1 MDNLI
6 QFDTT
11 SIIPFIYIIK
21 GERVLL
27 DSDLAKLYGVETRVL
42 KQAVKRNIS
51 RFPEDFLF
59 TLNLIEYN
67 SLRSQFVTLKN
78 NNYYI
83 TESNSL
89 RGKHSKYPP
98 FAFTEQGVAM
108 LSSVLN
114 SERAINVNI
123 AIMRAFVKVREIIYS
138 NKDLAR
144 KISELENLTNE
155 KFKNQDKKIGLVFE
169 AIKSLIKEK
178 SSPKNPLGFE
188 VPRKK
193 INNYFERNSKT
204 AEPIAKCRIVCNF
217 FIYAI

>member
-11 SIIPFIYIIK
+11 SIIPFIYIIR

-27 DSDLAKLYGVETRVL
+27 DSDLAKMYCVETRVL

-59 TLNLIEYN
+59 TLNLNEYN
-67 SLRSQFVTLKN
+67 SLRSQFVILKN
-78 NNYYI
+78 NNNYI

-89 RGKHSKYPP
+89 RGKHSKYLP

-144 KISELENLTNE
+144 KISELEKLTNE

-188 VPRKK
+188 VPGKENK
-193 INNYFERNSKT
+193 
-204 AEPIAKCRIVCNF
+204 
-217 FIYAI
+217 

>member
-11 SIIPFIYIIK
+11 SIISFIYIIR

-27 DSDLAKLYGVETRVL
+27 DSDLAKLYGVETKML
-42 KQAVKRNIS
+42 KRAIKRNII
-51 RFPEDFLF
+51 RFPSDFMFEL
-59 TLNLIEYN
+59 TASEYT
-67 SLRSQFVTLKN
+67 SLRYHFGTLKN
-78 NNYYI
+78 QNVNV
-83 TESNSL
+83 EKKDSL

-138 NKDLAR
+138 NNDLAR
-144 KISELENLTNE
+144 KISELEKLTNE

-188 VPRKK
+188 VPGKEK
-193 INNYFERNSKT
+193 
-204 AEPIAKCRIVCNF
+204 
-217 FIYAI
+217 